1 MARREKQSPRLILAA
16 LLLCLAG
23 SASAFNEQGHRLVVQ
38 LAELR
43 LNEAARAGLED
54 LYGPHWRTDLVNLAS
69 WAEEHAPAEDLRT
82 VLFDAEDE
90 GFEAAKHCPRN
101 RCVVGAILESRLVL
115 IRNSYEKAEK
125 RRALQYLI
133 HFMTDLHIP
142 VNAGLARDQAGRL
155 IALKTSEL
163 ERVNLNWVWTQSL
176 YRELDAPVFATAQR
190 YQREITDE
198 EAQQWL
204 SSMSVVDWA
213 WETHQIAM
221 EVAYPLAVRGEY
233 DAAYRREAL
242 PVLEVQL
249 KKAAVRLAALL
260 NTIYGDA

>member
-1 MARREKQSPRLILAA
+1 MILAA
-16 LLLCLAG
+16 ALLCLAG

-43 LNEAARAGLED
+43 LNDEAKAALED
-54 LYGPHWRTDLVNLAS
+54 LYGERWATDLVNLAN
-69 WAEEHAPAEDLRT
+69 WAEEHAPAEDLRR
-82 VLFDAEDE
+82 VLFDADDE
-90 GFEAAKHCPRN
+90 GFDAAKHCPRN

-125 RRALQYLI
+125 RRAMQYLI

-142 VNAGLARDQAGRL
+142 INAGLARDEAGQL

-163 ERVNLNWVWTQSL
+163 VRVNLNWVWTQEL
-176 YRELDAPVFATAQR
+176 YRELEAPVFATAQR
-190 YQREITDE
+190 YQREITEE

-204 SSMSVVDWA
+204 SSMSPVDWA

-233 DAAYRREAL
+233 DAAYRREAV
-242 PVLEVQL
+242 PVLEIQL

-260 NTIYGDA
+260 NAIYGDS